1 MTLNASNYSN
11 YREIQEFDNTKA
23 GVKGL
28 VDAGLERIP
37 HIFIHQDYILEKN
50 SNSCSSKLN
59 IPTID
64 LECLNKNNT
73 AARGEIIDKVKDACE
88 KWGFFQIVN
97 HGIPMSLMNEVL
109 EDVRRFHEL
118 DTEVK
123 KQYYSRDFKK
133 KVVYSSNF
141 DLYKAPSVNWRD
153 TLYLIMA
160 PNPPQPEELPQ
171 VCRESM
177 MEYSNQVK
185 ELGIKLFELI
195 SEGLGLNKNHLK
207 EMDCA
212 EGLYVTA
219 HYYPFCPQQDLTL
232 GFSSHTDSGF
242 LTLLLQNQIGG
253 LQVLHDNHWVDVPFS
268 PSALIVNIGDLME
281 ANYYNVNLQS
291 DDYSFMSLFL
301 LQLIT
306 NAKFKSV
313 YHKVMANNVGPR
325 ISVAF
330 FFRMHLQENSNSKL
344 YGPIKELLCQENP
357 SIYGE
362 VTGEEIVTCRY
373 TKGLDGIPL
382 LSHFKLNASPSKRM
396 ICVQCF
402 WKYWTL

>member
-1 MTLNASNYSN
+1 MELTQNNNLHTSNTSNYSN

-50 SNSCSSKLN
+50 SNSYGSKLS

-88 KWGFFQIVN
+88 KWGFFQILN
-97 HGIPMSLMNEVL
+97 HGIPMILMNEVL
-109 EDVRRFHEL
+109 EDVRKFHEL

-123 KQYYSRDFKK
+123 KKYYSRDFKK
-133 KVVYSSNF
+133 KVVYNSNF
-141 DLYKAPSVNWRD
+141 DLYKAPSANWRD

-160 PNPPQPEELPQ
+160 PKPPRPEELPQ

-177 MEYSNQVK
+177 MEYSKQVK
-185 ELGIKLFELI
+185 ELGIMLFELL

-212 EGLYVTA
+212 EGLFVTA
-219 HYYPFCPQQDLTL
+219 HYYPFCPQPDLTL
-232 GFSSHTDSGF
+232 GLSSHTDSGF
-242 LTLLLQNQIGG
+242 LTLLLQDQIGG

-268 PSALIVNIGDLME
+268 PGALIVNIGDLME
-281 ANYYNVNLQS
+281 
-291 DDYSFMSLFL
+291 
-301 LQLIT
+301 LIT

-313 YHKVMANNVGPR
+313 YHRVLASNIGPR

-330 FFRMHLQENSNSKL
+330 FFRMHLEENSNSRP
-344 YGPIKELLCQENP
+344 YGPIKELLSEENP
-357 SIYGE
+357 PIYRE
-362 VTGEEIVTCRY
+362 AMGEEIVANRY

-382 LSHFKLNASPSKRM
+382 LSHFKLNASPSEQM
-396 ICVQCF
+396 I
-402 WKYWTL
+402 